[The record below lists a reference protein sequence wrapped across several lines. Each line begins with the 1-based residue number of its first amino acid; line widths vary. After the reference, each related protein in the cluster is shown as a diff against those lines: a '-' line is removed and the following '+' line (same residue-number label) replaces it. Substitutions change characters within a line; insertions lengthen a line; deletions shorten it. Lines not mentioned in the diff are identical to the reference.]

1 MRIQFASDLHLEFK
15 ENLAYVQSI
24 PFEVTGEILI
34 LAGDTFYLKDRTMPN
49 IKFWKWASQNYQQ
62 VMLVP
67 GNHEFYNN
75 GDVSVRGDSWQYTFL
90 DNVGYYYNKVV
101 RIDDVDIVLSTLW
114 SHIPAEN
121 EFNVFRGMND
131 FCQILY
137 DKHRLR
143 IEDFNVEHEK
153 CLSFI
158 KQSVLESTAKHIVVA
173 THHLPTFQA
182 VAKERINDSMNNAY
196 VTELGNFI
204 ADSRIDYWIYGH
216 SHKNIDTEIGTT
228 KIVSNQ
234 LGYLFNGG
242 QAEGFSA
249 SRFIELQ

>member
-15 ENLAYVQSI
+15 ENLAYIQSI

-49 IKFWKWASQNYQQ
+49 IKFWKWASQNYLQ
-62 VMLVP
+62 VILVP

-75 GDVSVRGDSWQYTFL
+75 GDVSVRGDSWQYMFL

-101 RIDDVDIVLSTLW
+101 RISDMDIVLSTLW

-131 FCQILY
+131 FRQILY

-143 IEDFNVEHEK
+143 IEDFNAEHEK
-153 CLSFI
+153 CLTFI
-158 KQSVLESTAKHIVVA
+158 KQSVLESTAKHIVVV

-182 VAKERINDSMNNAY
+182 VTKEQINDNMNNAY

-228 KIVSNQ
+228 KIISNQ
-234 LGYLFNGG
+234 LGYLLNGER
-242 QAEGFSA
+242 AEGFSE
-249 SRFIELQ
+249 SRFIEL

>member
-15 ENLAYVQSI
+15 ENLAYIQSI

-49 IKFWKWASQNYQQ
+49 IKFWKWASQNYLQ

-75 GDVSVRGDSWQYTFL
+75 GDVSVRGDSWQYMFL

-101 RIDDVDIVLSTLW
+101 RISDMDIVLSTLW

-131 FCQILY
+131 FRQILY

-143 IEDFNVEHEK
+143 IEDFNAEHEK
-153 CLSFI
+153 CLTFI
-158 KQSVLESTAKHIVVA
+158 KQSVLESTAKHIVVV

-182 VAKERINDSMNNAY
+182 VTKEQINDNMNNAY

-228 KIVSNQ
+228 KIISNQ
-234 LGYLFNGG
+234 LGYLLNGER
-242 QAEGFSA
+242 AEGFSE
-249 SRFIELQ
+249 SRFIEL

>member
-34 LAGDTFYLKDRTMPN
+34 LAGDTFYLRDRTMPN

-62 VMLVP
+62 VILVP

-75 GDVSVRGDSWQYTFL
+75 GDVSVRGDSWQYMFF

-101 RIDDVDIVLSTLW
+101 RIDDMDIVLSTLW

-143 IEDFNVEHEK
+143 IEDFNAEHEK
-153 CLSFI
+153 CLAFI
-158 KQSVLESTAKHIVVA
+158 KQSVLESTAKHIVVV

-196 VTELGNFI
+196 VIELDNFI

-216 SHKNIDTEIGTT
+216 SHENIDTEIGIT

-234 LGYLFNGG
+234 LGYLFNGEC
-242 QAEGFSA
+242 AEGFSE
-249 SRFIELQ
+249 SRFVEL

>member
-1 MRIQFASDLHLEFK
+1 MRIQFVSDLHLEFK

-34 LAGDTFYLKDRTMPN
+34 LAGDTFYLKDSTMPN

-75 GDVSVRGDSWQYTFL
+75 GDVSVRGDSWQYIFL
-90 DNVGYYYNKVV
+90 DKVGYYYNKVV
-101 RIDDVDIVLSTLW
+101 RIGDVDIILSTLW

-143 IEDFNVEHEK
+143 IEDFNAEHEK
-153 CLSFI
+153 CLAFI
-158 KQSVLESTAKHIVVA
+158 KQNVLESTAKHIVVV

-182 VAKERINDSMNNAY
+182 IAKERINDSMNNAY

-216 SHKNIDTEIGTT
+216 SHENVDTEIGTT

-234 LGYLFNGG
+234 LGYLLNGK
-242 QAEGFSA
+242 QAEGFSE
-249 SRFIELQ
+249 SRFIEL

>member
-1 MRIQFASDLHLEFK
+1 MHIQFASDLHLEFK

-34 LAGDTFYLKDRTMPN
+34 LARDTIYLKDRTMPN
-49 IKFWKWASQNYQQ
+49 
-62 VMLVP
+62 
-67 GNHEFYNN
+67 
-75 GDVSVRGDSWQYTFL
+75 R
-90 DNVGYYYNKVV
+90 
-101 RIDDVDIVLSTLW
+101 

-143 IEDFNVEHEK
+143 IEDFNAEHEN
-153 CLSFI
+153 CLTFI
-158 KQSVLESTAKHIVVA
+158 KQSVLESTAKHIVVV

-216 SHKNIDTEIGTT
+216 SHNNIDTEIGTT
-228 KIVSNQ
+228 KIISNQ
-234 LGYLFNGG
+234 LGYLFKGEL
-242 QAEGFSA
+242 AEGFSE

>member
-1 MRIQFASDLHLEFK
+1 MHIQFASDLHLEFK

-75 GDVSVRGDSWQYTFL
+75 GDVSARGDSWQFMFL

-101 RIDDVDIVLSTLW
+101 RIGNVDLVLSTLW

-143 IEDFNVEHEK
+143 TENFNAEHEK
-153 CLSFI
+153 CLAFI
-158 KQSVLESTAKHIVVA
+158 KQSVLESTAKHIVVV

-216 SHKNIDTEIGTT
+216 SHQNIDTEIGTT

-234 LGYLFNGG
+234 LGYLLNGG

-249 SRFIELQ
+249 SRFVEL

>member
-1 MRIQFASDLHLEFK
+1 MRIQFVSDLHLEFK

-75 GDVSVRGDSWQYTFL
+75 GDVSVRGDSWQYMFL

-101 RIDDVDIVLSTLW
+101 RIGDVDIILSTLW

-143 IEDFNVEHEK
+143 IEDFNAEHEK
-153 CLSFI
+153 CLAFI
-158 KQSVLESTAKHIVVA
+158 KQSVLESTAKHIVVV

-182 VAKERINDSMNNAY
+182 IAKERINDSMNNAY
-196 VTELGNFI
+196 VTGLSNFI

-216 SHKNIDTEIGTT
+216 SHENIDTEICTT

-234 LGYLFNGG
+234 LGYLLNGK
-242 QAEGFSA
+242 QAEGFSE
-249 SRFIELQ
+249 SRFIEL

>member
-1 MRIQFASDLHLEFK
+1 MRIQFLSDLHLEFK

-34 LAGDTFYLKDRTMPN
+34 LAGDTFYLKDSTMPN

-75 GDVSVRGDSWQYTFL
+75 GDVSVRGDSWQYIFL
-90 DNVGYYYNKVV
+90 DKVGYYYNKVV
-101 RIDDVDIVLSTLW
+101 RIGDVDIILSTLW

-143 IEDFNVEHEK
+143 IEDFNAEHEK
-153 CLSFI
+153 CLAFI
-158 KQSVLESTAKHIVVA
+158 KQNVLESTAKHIVVV

-182 VAKERINDSMNNAY
+182 IAKERINDSMNNAY

-216 SHKNIDTEIGTT
+216 SHENVDTEIGTT

-234 LGYLFNGG
+234 LGYLLNGK
-242 QAEGFSA
+242 QAEGFSE
-249 SRFIELQ
+249 SRFIEL

>member
-1 MRIQFASDLHLEFK
+1 MRIQFVSDLHLEFK

-75 GDVSVRGDSWQYTFL
+75 GDVSVREDSWQYMFL

-101 RIDDVDIVLSTLW
+101 RIGDVDIVLSTLW

-131 FCQILY
+131 FGQILY

-143 IEDFNVEHEK
+143 IEDFNAEHEK
-153 CLSFI
+153 CLAFI
-158 KQSVLESTAKHIVVA
+158 KQSVLESTAKHIVVV

-196 VTELGNFI
+196 VTELSNFI

-228 KIVSNQ
+228 KIISNQ
-234 LGYLFNGG
+234 LGYLFNG
-242 QAEGFSA
+242 ENTERFSG
-249 SRFIELQ
+249 SRFVEL